1 MKLVKCINERTTY
14 PGQLS
19 IGARYWMDEDSV
31 WKDEDGDEYAVFYTF
46 HIPNAKYKLG
56 QFKTSHF
63 EIEHNCVQCIYSTY
77 PKDCK
82 KICIIVE
89 GKEKFKI
96 EDWR

>member
-46 HIPNAKYKLG
+46 IFLMQN
-56 QFKTSHF
+56 
-63 EIEHNCVQCIYSTY
+63 IN
-77 PKDCK
+77 
-82 KICIIVE
+82 
-89 GKEKFKI
+89 
-96 EDWR
+96 